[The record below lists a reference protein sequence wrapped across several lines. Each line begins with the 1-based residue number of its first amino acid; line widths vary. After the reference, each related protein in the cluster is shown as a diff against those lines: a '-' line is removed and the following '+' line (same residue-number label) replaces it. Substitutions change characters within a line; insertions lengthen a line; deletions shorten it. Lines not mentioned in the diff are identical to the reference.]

1 MSLCSTF
8 LVSDAK
14 SFERRFLSVSTSGAL
29 ASVVMD
35 VEISREDRLNALWS

>member
-14 SFERRFLSVSTSGAL
+14 RFERRFLSVSTSGAL

-35 VEISREDRLNALWS
+35 VEIYRLNALWS